1 MIRGVANVRSSNAAN
16 VNRPF
21 GPARASL
28 QQPEGLKM
36 NTIEGLPQF
45 DTAIC
50 AAMSL
55 KSAYAKFEAAVQS
68 CVAERLRAAGGVVEG
83 AHDARIADAVNA
95 VVQDAIYG
103 LGHDELASL
112 EGHVVEAVDAAVRL
126 VRDMRPHGKA

>member
-1 MIRGVANVRSSNAAN
+1 
-16 VNRPF
+16 
-21 GPARASL
+21 
-28 QQPEGLKM
+28 M

-45 DTAIC
+45 DTAVC

-55 KSAYAKFEAAVQS
+55 KSAYAEFEAAVQS
-68 CVAERLRAAGGVVEG
+68 CVAERLRAAGDVVEG
-83 AHDARIADAVNA
+83 KHDALIADAVNA

-126 VRDMRPHGKA
+126 VRNMRPHGKA